1 MDRRAHTLLSLVI
14 AAVVISIL
22 SIYWRSIVQ
31 KDFYI
36 VESETTELEQ
46 VELL

>member
-1 MDRRAHTLLSLVI
+1 MERRTHTLLSLVI
-14 AAVVISIL
+14 AAVVISLL

-36 VESETTELEQ
+36 VESETAELEQ
-46 VELL
+46 VESL